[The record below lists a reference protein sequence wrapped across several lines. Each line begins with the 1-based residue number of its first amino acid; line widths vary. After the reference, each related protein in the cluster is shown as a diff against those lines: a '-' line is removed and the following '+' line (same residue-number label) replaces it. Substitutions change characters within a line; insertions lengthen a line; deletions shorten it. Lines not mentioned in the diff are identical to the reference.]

1 MATSKYTI
9 APPSVAPLLHEY
21 GDWDN
26 IPDEAWDE
34 YCAAQAYWARSRRM
48 YAGRARAAKPAGRN
62 RPRSRASRI
71 RREACH
77 ERAARPRRPARPSE
91 STSGR
96 SARGYTGG
104 AQSAAET

>member
-26 IPDEAWDE
+26 IPDEAWEE

-48 YAGRARAAKPAGRN
+48 YAGQGEGCKARRQKQT
-62 RPRSRASRI
+62 
-71 RREACH
+71 EK
-77 ERAARPRRPARPSE
+77 PSE
-91 STSGR
+91 PDT
-96 SARGYTGG
+96 TGG
-104 AQSAAET
+104 VP

>member
-26 IPDEAWDE
+26 IPDEAWEE

-48 YAGRARAAKPAGRN
+48 YAGRGALRRNPEAKAATNQVEHRCQGVEP
-62 RPRSRASRI
+62 
-71 RREACH
+71 
-77 ERAARPRRPARPSE
+77 
-91 STSGR
+91 
-96 SARGYTGG
+96 
-104 AQSAAET
+104 

>member
-26 IPDEAWDE
+26 IPDEAWEE

-48 YAGRARAAKPAGRN
+48 YAGYLRRNPEAKAA
-62 RPRSRASRI
+62 
-71 RREACH
+71 
-77 ERAARPRRPARPSE
+77 
-91 STSGR
+91 TSKCQG
-96 SARGYTGG
+96 
-104 AQSAAET
+104 EEP